1 MSLGAVSG
9 NFVLLAGENGANR
22 KGRVLL
28 SRPQD
33 ETSEKFRPHKEI
45 NQIKLD
51 V

>member
-1 MSLGAVSG
+1 MSLGVVSG

-22 KGRVLL
+22 KGRVW
-28 SRPQD
+28 PQD